1 MDSTSATRR
10 RINAI
15 HSHLVTSS
23 RFSPLL
29 LSSNPTAGDS
39 VSMVLQE
46 DCVAELNN
54 YIDPLYRVHT
64 AFCFRSNATSGSNQ
78 PALPLVI
85 TNPECID
92 FVLIRGLLPKSR
104 FRFKFGTMQAVTV
117 IYYITQ
123 YSGVRKLETVT
134 VAEVNAYVLNSP
146 LRRFT
151 DLKGQPVRKTNK
163 KGLKSLVFFMKHCHE
178 TTLS

>member
-1 MDSTSATRR
+1 MTQGS
-10 RINAI
+10 
-15 HSHLVTSS
+15 HS
-23 RFSPLL
+23 LL
-29 LSSNPTAGDS
+29 FQEQRHKWFQPT
-39 VSMVLQE
+39 
-46 DCVAELNN
+46 C
-54 YIDPLYRVHT
+54 T
-64 AFCFRSNATSGSNQ
+64 AA
-78 PALPLVI
+78 
-85 TNPECID
+85 ECID

-104 FRFKFGTMQAVTV
+104 FRYDILSSRSFYVFLL